1 MKPGSVFCPGLCLV
15 PSDVN
20 STCQKVGVESP
31 GSHQGRLLGVPWMAL
46 GSGTQSTPE
55 EAGLDSSS
63 RNSAGRAISAALGL

>member
-31 GSHQGRLLGVPWMAL
+31 GSHQGPPSGCTLDGPWL
-46 GSGTQSTPE
+46 RDPKHPGGSG
-55 EAGLDSSS
+55 AGFKL
-63 RNSAGRAISAALGL
+63 